1 MKYITFALCLVFT
14 GSAIALTFN
23 FDNDNNGSNKPY
35 FLTMSND
42 QSNIAKE
49 EIRATVS
56 NVLIS

>member
-23 FDNDNNGSNKPY
+23 FDNNGSNKPY